1 MNYSIIFL
9 FLSLIVLSLYILS
22 QKSYINVIIGYG
34 VFSVATSVLFFLL
47 NAPDVAF
54 VEITIGAAF
63 VIFIY
68 LIAIKKTAEVKVYYI
83 ETPYMIE
90 EKEGNLYGFE
100 YELIKEFLERK
111 GLDAD
116 FIKVN
121 TEDLEDSIDNINDHG
136 EILAGGIILE
146 DNNYE
151 NIIPSNGILLS
162 KLYAVGQPNKTCL
175 GIFTTNLKSQSFED
189 LDDNFIIDAVRFRKI
204 VMEGETLLSKKI
216 EIIKD
221 TSYRIIFY
229 KRDKSLARDFN
240 KFLEEIKSD
249 TVYYENLVR
258 RYIG

>member
-1 MNYSIIFL
+1 MSYSIIFL

-34 VFSVATSVLFFLL
+34 VFSVAISVLFFLL

-63 VIFIY
+63 VVFIY

-116 FIKVN
+116 FIKVDA
-121 TEDLEDSIDNINDHG
+121 EDPMDNINDHG

-146 DNNYE
+146 NNYD
-151 NIIPSNGILLS
+151 NIIPSDGILLS
-162 KLYAVGQPNKTCL
+162 KLYAVGQPNKICL
-175 GIFTTNLKSQSFED
+175 GIFMPNLKSKSFED
-189 LDDNFIIDAVRFRKI
+189 LDDDFIIDAVRLRKI
-204 VMEGETLLSKKI
+204 VMGEERLLSKKI

-240 KFLEEIKSD
+240 KFMEEIKSD
-249 TVYYENLVR
+249 TEYYENLVR

>member
-1 MNYSIIFL
+1 
-9 FLSLIVLSLYILS
+9 
-22 QKSYINVIIGYG
+22 
-34 VFSVATSVLFFLL
+34 
-47 NAPDVAF
+47 
-54 VEITIGAAF
+54 
-63 VIFIY
+63 
-68 LIAIKKTAEVKVYYI
+68 
-83 ETPYMIE
+83 MIE

-116 FIKVN
+116 FIKVDA
-121 TEDLEDSIDNINDHG
+121 EDPMDNINDHG
-136 EILAGGIILE
+136 EILAGGIILD

-151 NIIPSNGILLS
+151 NIIPSSGILLS

-175 GIFTTNLKSQSFED
+175 GIFMPNLKPTSFED
-189 LDDNFIIDAVRFRKI
+189 LDDDFIIDAVRFRKI
-204 VMEGETLLSKKI
+204 VMGEERLLSKKI

-229 KRDKSLARDFN
+229 RRDKSLARDFN

-249 TVYYENLVR
+249 TVYYEGLVR

>member
-1 MNYSIIFL
+1 MSYSIIFL

-34 VFSVATSVLFFLL
+34 VFSVALSVLFFLL

-63 VIFIY
+63 VVFIY

-116 FIKVN
+116 FIKLN
-121 TEDLEDSIDNINDHG
+121 SQDPIDNINDHG

-146 DNNYE
+146 NDYD
-151 NIIPSNGILLS
+151 NIIPSHGILLS

-175 GIFTTNLKSQSFED
+175 GIFMPNLKSKSFED
-189 LDDNFIIDAVRFRKI
+189 LDDDFIIDAVRLRKI
-204 VMEGETLLSKKI
+204 VMEKDSMLSKNI
-216 EIIKD
+216 EITKD
-221 TSYRIIFY
+221 TSYKIIFY
-229 KRDKSLARDFN
+229 KRDKTLARDFN
-240 KFLEEIKSD
+240 KFLEEVKSD
-249 TVYYENLVR
+249 TEYYESLVR

>member
-1 MNYSIIFL
+1 MSYSIIFL

-22 QKSYINVIIGYG
+22 QKSYVNVIIGYG

-68 LIAIKKTAEVKVYYI
+68 LIAIKKAAEVKVYYI

-116 FIKVN
+116 FIKVDAKDPM
-121 TEDLEDSIDNINDHG
+121 ENINDHG

-146 DNNYE
+146 DNNFE
-151 NIIPSNGILLS
+151 NIIPSKGILLS

-175 GIFTTNLKSQSFED
+175 GIFISNLNSKNFEN
-189 LDDNFIIDAVRFRKI
+189 LDDDFIIDAVRFRKM
-204 VMEGETLLSKKI
+204 VMEEETLLSKKI

-221 TSYRIIFY
+221 TSYKILFY
-229 KRDKSLARDFN
+229 RRDKSLARDFD

-249 TVYYENLVR
+249 TAYYENLVR
-258 RYIG
+258 KYIG

>member
-1 MNYSIIFL
+1 VNYSIIFL
-9 FLSLIVLSLYILS
+9 FFSLIAFSLYILS
-22 QKSYINVIIGYG
+22 QKSYINAIIGYG
-34 VFSVATSVLFFLL
+34 VFSVAISVLFFLL

-121 TEDLEDSIDNINDHG
+121 TEDLEDPIDNINDHG

-146 DNNYE
+146 KDYE
-151 NIIPSNGILLS
+151 NIIPSEGILLS
-162 KLYAVGQPNKTCL
+162 KLYSVGQPNKTCL
-175 GIFTTNLKSQSFED
+175 GIFMPNLTSQSYEE
-189 LDDNFIIDAVRFRKI
+189 LDDNFIIDAVRFRQV
-204 VMEGETLLSKKI
+204 VMKKEGLLSKKV

-221 TSYRIIFY
+221 TSYRIMFY

-240 KFLEEIKSD
+240 KFLEELKSD
-249 TVYYENLVR
+249 SEYYENLVR

>member
-1 MNYSIIFL
+1 MSYSIIFL

-34 VFSVATSVLFFLL
+34 VFSVAISVLFFLL

-63 VIFIY
+63 VVFIY

-116 FIKVN
+116 FIKVDA
-121 TEDLEDSIDNINDHG
+121 EDPMDNINDHG

-146 DNNYE
+146 NNYD
-151 NIIPSNGILLS
+151 NIIPSDGILLS
-162 KLYAVGQPNKTCL
+162 KLYAVGQPNKICL
-175 GIFTTNLKSQSFED
+175 GIFMPNLKSKSFED
-189 LDDNFIIDAVRFRKI
+189 LDDDFIIDAVRLRKI
-204 VMEGETLLSKKI
+204 VMGEERLLSKKI

-249 TVYYENLVR
+249 TEYYENLVR

>member
-1 MNYSIIFL
+1 M
-9 FLSLIVLSLYILS
+9 IVLSLYILS

-34 VFSVATSVLFFLL
+34 VFSVAISVLFFLL

-63 VIFIY
+63 VVFIY

-116 FIKVN
+116 FIKVDA
-121 TEDLEDSIDNINDHG
+121 EDPMDNINDHG

-146 DNNYE
+146 NNYD
-151 NIIPSNGILLS
+151 NIIPSDGILLS
-162 KLYAVGQPNKTCL
+162 KLYAVGQPNKICL
-175 GIFTTNLKSQSFED
+175 GIFMPNLKSKSFED
-189 LDDNFIIDAVRFRKI
+189 LDDDFIIDAVRLRKI
-204 VMEGETLLSKKI
+204 VMGEERLLSKKI

-249 TVYYENLVR
+249 TEYYENLVR